1 MYLGL
6 IALHDAF
13 NNQNKADNLMS
24 ILTIVGCVN
33 LPIIKKSVDWWSTLH
48 QPASITLTDNPSI
61 DPAMLYPLILCIVS
75 FGFVLISMGV
85 LVSKLIIFNREKN
98 RNWVKNYE

>member
-1 MYLGL
+1 
-6 IALHDAF
+6 
-13 NNQNKADNLMS
+13 MS

-98 RNWVKNYE
+98 RNWVKNYG